1 MRKLVLILLVFSM
14 SLQAQEKLSE
24 KEKERREKNIQSG
37 NPFKNFGYK
46 AKVATLS
53 NGKYL
58 EFHDLDSI
66 VTIGTVRW
74 HVYKNEIVGR
84 IVQDSLNPD
93 AQPIGDRVG
102 RWISPDP
109 LSEEFPS
116 WSPYNM
122 CYDNPVKFVDP
133 DGRAVDNE
141 YDWNLTTGKTTLV
154 STIGGDQTDYI
165 NVVVNGKKDFTFT
178 KNVTNTVTNIQNDSE
193 IGSSFTERGP
203 GYKKT
208 TNILPTSGAGQD
220 PTAEIFGAWAGGE
233 IAGLALGAVW
243 KGISGFLAKQSS
255 EIFSDGAIKYTKS
268 SLELG
273 QKMHK
278 SYKVGVDGIKEF
290 RLPSAKRIDFLDI
303 NNSTIYE
310 LKPFNPRAM
319 KAGQNQLKTY
329 MKELESMPEFKGINW
344 KQKLDTY

>member
-1 MRKLVLILLVFSM
+1 M

-122 CYDNPVKFVDP
+122 CMDNPIKYKDP
-133 DGRAVDNE
+133 DGRAPT
-141 YDWNLTTGKTTLV
+141 DWWKSDKTGKYVWYNQPSDGGVMVVKGHSYIGV
-154 STIGGDQTDYI
+154 SLNDVNNDFSSSNNFFVGNFSSPKFGDYGDKWT
-165 NVVVNGKKDFTFT
+165 
-178 KNVTNTVTNIQNDSE
+178 
-193 IGSSFTERGP
+193 
-203 GYKKT
+203 
-208 TNILPTSGAGQD
+208 
-220 PTAEIFGAWAGGE
+220 GE
-233 IAGLALGAVW
+233 I
-243 KGISGFLAKQSS
+243 QS
-255 EIFSDGAIKYTKS
+255 DPLT
-268 SLELG
+268 
-273 QKMHK
+273 
-278 SYKVGVDGIKEF
+278 
-290 RLPSAKRIDFLDI
+290 
-303 NNSTIYE
+303 
-310 LKPFNPRAM
+310 
-319 KAGQNQLKTY
+319 
-329 MKELESMPEFKGINW
+329 
-344 KQKLDTY
+344 KLDTYANSENILKKGAYNLIDQPFVTFQSLNPFDQQLQHLNGDGVSPKEKLESGIQTISSLLPAPKSEFTLLKSLNAPQFSSLFKGTFVSSLAPNIRGFLNRNLNTAIKSTTNEATIFNTSLKVSETVNEQVNK